1 MKKAVCRVK
10 GMSCA
15 ACSASVE
22 RILNRKDGIE
32 SAQVSLAA
40 EEASIIYDENKI
52 SIEEM
57 QEAVKKGGFKLLPPE
72 ESAEEAEGKESA
84 KEKKAEKLHLIR
96 LYTCIA
102 FSVPL
107 FVLCMAPMVITSLPM
122 VSGWVQ
128 LALCIPV
135 MLAGYTFFTKGFFNL
150 VRLQPNM
157 DSLVATGAT
166 ASFIYSLV
174 NLIQNTQHMAM
185 GHTMSHN
192 YYFEGVAMII
202 TLVMVG
208 KHIELRSRRKAG
220 DSIKSLMNLAPSK
233 ATVIKDGKAQEINV
247 KDIGLG
253 DLILVHPGE
262 KIAADGEIVEGSSDV
277 DESMLTG
284 ESLPVAKTV
293 GSKVWGATINTNGS
307 FVFRTE
313 KVGKD
318 TVLASI
324 IKMVKEAQASKAP
337 IARLADK
344 VSGIFVPIVMS
355 IALITLVA
363 WLLAGK
369 DISFALTCAVSVLV
383 IACPCSLGL
392 ATPIAIMVSTGKAAS
407 LGILFRSAQ
416 AIEQLSEMKTVM
428 FDKTGTLTEGKPKV
442 SFYTNDEALKLAA
455 LAERKSEHPYAK
467 AILDKIQEMDEDFA
481 ESLRNIDNSEFE
493 ALVGKGIKATT
504 EEGTIL
510 AGNKLLMQD
519 YSVALPQEETSAQ
532 IYVALN
538 GQYKG
543 QIRISDTLRSEAKE
557 ALSELKAME
566 LTSTMLTGDNE
577 TTAKEI
583 ATEAGLDGYHAGL
596 LPQDKLSFIEQT
608 PNCIMVGDG
617 INDAPALE
625 KASIGIAMGGGTDA
639 AMQVADVV
647 IMNSNLKSVPKAVQ
661 LSRATLKNIK
671 LSLFWAFFY
680 NSLGIPIAAGI
691 LTLFGGP
698 ALNPILAALCM
709 SLSSLSVVLNALRL
723 RKFN

>member
-1 MKKAVCRVK
+1 MKKTVCKVK

-22 RILNRKDGIE
+22 RILNRKDGVE

-57 QEAVKKGGFKLLPPE
+57 QEAVKKGGFKLLAPE
-72 ESAEEAEGKESA
+72 EEGSEDKESQQ
-84 KEKKAEKLHLIR
+84 EKKAEKLHLIR
-96 LYTCIA
+96 LYTCIIFA
-102 FSVPL
+102 LPL
-107 FVLCMAPMVITSLPM
+107 FILCMAPMVFPSLPM

-128 LALCIPV
+128 MALCIPV
-135 MLAGYTFFTKGFFNL
+135 MIAGYTFFTKGFFNL
-150 VRLQPNM
+150 IKLQPNM

-185 GHTMSHN
+185 GHAMSHN
-192 YYFEGVAMII
+192 YYFEGVATII

-220 DSIKSLMNLAPSK
+220 DSIKSLMSLAPSK
-233 ATVIKDGKAQEINV
+233 ATLVKDGKTQEIDA
-247 KDIGLG
+247 KDIAIG

-262 KIAADGEIVEGSSDV
+262 KIAADGQIVEGASDV

-307 FVFRTE
+307 FIFKTE

-318 TVLASI
+318 TVLSSI

-344 VSGIFVPIVMS
+344 VAGVFVPVVMS
-355 IALITLVA
+355 ISVLTLIA
-363 WLLAGK
+363 WLLVGK
-369 DISFALTCAVSVLV
+369 GISFALRCAVSVLV

-416 AIEQLSEMKTVM
+416 AIEQLSAMKNVM
-428 FDKTGTLTEGKPKV
+428 FDKTGTLTQGKPKV
-442 SFYTNDEALKLAA
+442 SFYTDVLTLHLAA

-467 AILDKIQEMDEDFA
+467 AIIEAAQELDENLADKLKNVDD
-481 ESLRNIDNSEFE
+481 SDFE

-504 EEGTIL
+504 KEGTIL

-519 YSVALPQEETSAQ
+519 FDVQMPENLEQAQ

-543 QIRISDTLRSEAKE
+543 LIKISDTLRKESKE
-557 ALSELKAME
+557 AIAQLKEMGLSC
-566 LTSTMLTGDNE
+566 TMLTGDND

-583 ATEAGLDGYHAGL
+583 ATEAGLDGYHASL

-608 PNCIMVGDG
+608 PDCIMVGDG

-661 LSRATLKNIK
+661 LSRVTIKNIK
-671 LSLFWAFFY
+671 MSLFWAFFY
-680 NSLGIPIAAGI
+680 NSLGIPIAAGV

-698 ALNPILAALCM
+698 ALDPMIAALCM

-723 RKFN
+723 RKFK